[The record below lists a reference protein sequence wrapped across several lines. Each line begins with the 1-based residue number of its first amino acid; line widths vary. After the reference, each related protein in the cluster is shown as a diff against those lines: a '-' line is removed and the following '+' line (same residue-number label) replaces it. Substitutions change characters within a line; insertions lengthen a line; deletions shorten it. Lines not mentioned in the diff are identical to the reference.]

1 MLTPNKPKDSFSL
14 VPSYLSKVLITSN
27 PQAAHPPFSKA
38 SASLAQ
44 PLKINRKSMENLWE
58 IYGKSIANLS
68 NIYRESIEN
77 LLNISLVCD
86 RAIGCGCTDPLTK
99 INCHTSIMDA
109 LTKFLWCSLED
120 VEEASSMCR

>member
-1 MLTPNKPKDSFSL
+1 MSFLFISC
-14 VPSYLSKVLITSN
+14 PSNLSKVLIISN
-27 PQAAHPPFSKA
+27 PQAAHPPFSTVP
-38 SASLAQ
+38 ASLAQ
-44 PLKINRKSMENLWE
+44 PLKINRKSME
-58 IYGKSIANLS
+58 IYGKSIANLL
-68 NIYRESIEN
+68 NIYRTSIEN